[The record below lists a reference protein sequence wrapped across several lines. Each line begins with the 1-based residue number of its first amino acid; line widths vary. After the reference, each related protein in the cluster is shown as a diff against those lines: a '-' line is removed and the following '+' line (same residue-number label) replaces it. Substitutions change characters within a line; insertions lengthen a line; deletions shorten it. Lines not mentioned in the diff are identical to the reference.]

1 MTPSSLFAV
10 TVKAAD
16 ITDKMVKSLGLTRN
30 KIENILSN
38 NKTKSLTKQIEG
50 SISIFPVIM
59 TNDIPVDAASIIAS
73 MLELEYANFLTIALS
88 TSPRV
93 NINDI
98 NDGKYLSKYHTNMN
112 KLESV
117 LEDSFDCDDF
127 IESSMARSI
136 IDATMESVDINR
148 STMNRLNVLKNE
160 SMEVKDSIYGLDWL
174 MEEKNHSYAIGEY
187 KKMRDRVKDRQYQ
200 DEVEYKHKR
209 DGIKDR
215 YDRIDRQYQHARD
228 DKADERQDRLDREA
242 REEREYRRT
251 RDDKADE
258 RQNILDRE
266 SRLSSRIGTGLRI
279 SSEIRAWK
287 DHIDRRRDRKEDLQR
302 EEERTQEKRISKEFS
317 KSYNYKPVNDMQAVP
332 VVANIFT
339 VDDNGTPSRQIE
351 VVSGVKSKIHPI
363 SKADFFS
370 LMSTDEKGGFLAQL
384 IRFTSG
390 EIHFFRDI
398 VLGTPTI
405 KEYTSKMSKFHSDGA
420 KILGILKRVKDLNR
434 SGKDIKPNA
443 TLVVSKAAVEELK
456 RKNGIDLLDEDEALD
471 LCNELSIIKFIVSD
485 PLGGKL
491 HVLMPGMYDRFS
503 VMSMNTLEKQV
514 DAVQDAALTKEFR
527 KILSK
532 K

>member
-16 ITDKMVKSLGLTRN
+16 LTDKMINGLGLTRN
-30 KIENILSN
+30 KIEDLLSN
-38 NKTKSLTKQIEG
+38 NKTKSLTNQIEG
-50 SISIFPVIM
+50 SISIFPIIM

-73 MLELEYANFLTIALS
+73 MLEVEYANFMTIALS

-93 NINDI
+93 NISDV
-98 NDGKYLSKYHTNMN
+98 NDGKYLAKYHTNMN

-117 LEDSFDCDDF
+117 LEDSFDADDF

-136 IDATMESVDINR
+136 IDASMESIDISR
-148 STMNRLNVLKNE
+148 STMNKLNALKNE
-160 SMEVKDSIYGLDWL
+160 AMEVKDSIYGLDWL
-174 MEEKNHSYAIGEY
+174 MEDLNERKFNYQQD
-187 KKMRDRVKDRQYQ
+187 RDAKSDQ
-200 DEVEYKHKR
+200 
-209 DGIKDR
+209 
-215 YDRIDRQYQHARD
+215 RD
-228 DKADERQDRLDREA
+228 D
-242 REEREYRRT
+242 EEREYRRS
-251 RDDKADE
+251 RDIISDQ
-258 RQNILDRE
+258 RQNVLDRE
-266 SRLSSRIGTGLRI
+266 SRLSGRIGTGLRI
-279 SSEIRAWK
+279 SSEIRSWK

-302 EEERTQEKRISKEFS
+302 EEERTQERRISKEFS
-317 KSYNYKPVNDMQAVP
+317 KTYNYKAINDMQPIP

-339 VDDNGTPSRQIE
+339 VDNNGTPSRQIE

-363 SKADFFS
+363 SKGDFFS

-398 VLGTPTI
+398 LFRTPSI
-405 KEYTSKMSKFHSDGA
+405 KEYASKMSKFHSDGA
-420 KILGILKRVKDLNR
+420 NVLGVLRRVRELNR
-434 SGKDIKPNA
+434 SGRDLKPNA
-443 TLVVSKAAVEELK
+443 TLVISKATVEELK
-456 RKNGIDLLDEDEALD
+456 RKNGINLLDEDEALD
-471 LCNELSIIKFIVSD
+471 LCDELSIIKFIVSD

-514 DAVQDAALTKEFR
+514 DAVQDASLTKEFR